1 MYRAWYAASIRSSRE
16 DAGTPLAYLLSSHRT
31 ISRASA
37 LPPVQNKDTQA
48 L

>member
-16 DAGTPLAYLLSSHRT
+16 DAGTPLAYLSLHRT

-37 LPPVQNKDTQA
+37 LPPLQNKNTQV